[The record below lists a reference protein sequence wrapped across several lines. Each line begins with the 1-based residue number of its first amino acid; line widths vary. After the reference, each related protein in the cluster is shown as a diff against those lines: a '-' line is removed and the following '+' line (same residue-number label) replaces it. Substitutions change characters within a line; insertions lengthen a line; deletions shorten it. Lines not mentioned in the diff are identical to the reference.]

1 MKQEQFVRSHNDFV
15 SQRSFA
21 QMRGRV
27 CHPIA
32 KVAAQ
37 PNSALGMQQ
46 QRFPG
51 ADRRQPQLIV
61 HISQFVLYAT

>member
-1 MKQEQFVRSHNDFV
+1 MKEGQLVCSDNDFV

-21 QMRGRV
+21 QMHSRV

-37 PNSALGMQQ
+37 PNSTLGMQQ

-51 ADRRQPQLIV
+51 ADRRQPQLVV